1 MDKRFVIVNN
11 EGEVSVI
18 DTQNDVTTENL
29 LMFSIDC
36 VNKEDANHIA
46 EELEGLVC
54 ALNEQDMLLKHL

>member
-11 EGEVSVI
+11 EVEVSVI

-36 VNKEDANHIA
+36 VNKEDANYIA